1 MVRVD
6 ISLCVRSPC
15 ATIEPIYY
23 LRSSAGRGGVSPVKI
38 LLLAFRFV
46 VAPRRYIRASLRA
59 GGRRRKANHELP
71 ENKKTFHRGS
81 SLKSMFWLAMEWL
94 VPFPFSRSWS
104 PRSRGPQRGPRECTT
119 GQRAAARRASRR
131 RSPVPSP
138 VPRRIGS
145 VAGRESLALQLR
157 LHLHLEPHLGQRHG
171 RGVAERDVA
180 GERLPEVDVAKALRQ
195 REHPRQGVDRPGV
208 ALRVSGRA
216 SQGQGKPKA
225 EAWPAES
232 HNSERDGIVGCGGSG
247 RARGR
252 RVHRSSTR
260 GARRDGGLDRS
271 STLSSLL
278 MPVCVSSTAEEKRGE

>member
-1 MVRVD
+1 
-6 ISLCVRSPC
+6 
-15 ATIEPIYY
+15 
-23 LRSSAGRGGVSPVKI
+23 
-38 LLLAFRFV
+38 
-46 VAPRRYIRASLRA
+46 
-59 GGRRRKANHELP
+59 
-71 ENKKTFHRGS
+71 
-81 SLKSMFWLAMEWL
+81 MFWLAMEWL

-225 EAWPAES
+225 EAWPVQSRITLSVMGLSAAA
-232 HNSERDGIVGCGGSG
+232 GAGVLAGG
-247 RARGR
+247 AFIE
-252 RVHRSSTR
+252 
-260 GARRDGGLDRS
+260 ARRAVRDATEGLIKARPY
-271 STLSSLL
+271 LL
-278 MPVCVSSTAEEKRGE
+278 F